1 MTIRTAT
8 TRTLA
13 AALATLAVLATT
25 AACGGK
31 DGAQTSHRG
40 TELVGLLKLTP
51 GSVKGGKVSG
61 TWFRMVQVGG
71 SVANGPYMKNA
82 DSPADGG
89 EVTLLQ
95 PGTSGGLRLG
105 GYQSQPRPAFAP
117 NGDARAAAITKP
129 ASFFGVRFSISTNP
143 VDPQTKTQ
151 VAPPTVY
158 AEDGRLTA
166 DLSSWGVTWNNQV
179 FNQGAP
185 KPVSSAAAKA
195 PGQEKAEKVWDWVA
209 GTYLESAPAPTIT
222 GKSATGT
229 YDEKTGAFVL
239 EWTSL
244 IEGGP
249 FNRFIGRWHL
259 EGTFQKAGR
268 APHAS

>member
-1 MTIRTAT
+1 MKRRTAT
-8 TRTLA
+8 VRGLA
-13 AALATLAVLATT
+13 AIAATAILLTSA
-25 AACGGK
+25 AACSGEDRK
-31 DGAQTSHRG
+31 DAHQG
-40 TELVGLLKLTP
+40 TELVGLLRLTP
-51 GSVKGGKVSG
+51 GSADGGTVTG

-71 SVANGPYMKNA
+71 TATDGPYMKNA
-82 DSPADGG
+82 DSPADDG

-95 PGTSGGLRLG
+95 PGTAGGIRLG
-105 GYQSQPRPAFAP
+105 GYQSQPSPAFAA
-117 NGDARAAAITKP
+117 NGDSRAASITKP
-129 ASFFGVRFSISTNP
+129 VKFFGVRFAISTNP
-143 VDPQTKTQ
+143 VDPQTRTQ

-158 AEDGRLTA
+158 AENGTLTA

-185 KPVSSAAAKA
+185 KPVSNTAAKA

-209 GTYLESAPAPTIT
+209 GKYLESAPAPTIT
-222 GKSATGT
+222 GKTATGT
-229 YDEKTGAFVL
+229 YDAKTGAFVL

-259 EGTFQKAGR
+259 EGTFEQAGR
-268 APHAS
+268 APDAS

>member
-1 MTIRTAT
+1 MTIRSA
-8 TRTLA
+8 RTLA
-13 AALATLAVLATT
+13 AALATVIMLATT
-25 AACGGK
+25 AACAGGRDTAEK
-31 DGAQTSHRG
+31 AHRG
-40 TELVGLLKLTP
+40 SELVGLLKLAP
-51 GSVKGGKVSG
+51 GAVKGGKVTG

-71 SVANGPYMKNA
+71 SVKNGPYMKNA

-105 GYQSQPRPAFAP
+105 GYQSQPRPAFAA
-117 NGDARAAAITKP
+117 NGDSRAAAITRP
-129 ASFFGVRFSISTNP
+129 ARFFGVRFSISTNP
-143 VDPQTKTQ
+143 VDPQTKTA
-151 VAPPTVY
+151 VAPPTAYV
-158 AEDGRLTA
+158 EGGRLTA

-209 GTYLESAPAPTIT
+209 GKYLESAPAPTIT

-229 YDEKTGAFVL
+229 YDAKTGAFVL